1 MAEKHFLDNIYKYD
15 KPYKLIKDLIEY
27 NHYLFSIYDNKYI
40 YTFYTKQSES
50 YGTKKYYRSRNHL
63 IIYDPR
69 YKFYIQ
75 FFFENKDWD
84 PIRNKYEMKFF
95 SFIIVKVFNRWTHFV
110 KKRKRQRIFLKLLK
124 HVSLHLGNPRFV
136 DFNV

>member
-27 NHYLFSIYDNKYI
+27 NEYPFDIYDTKYI

-50 YGTKKYYRSRNHL
+50 YGIKKYDRSRNQYYH
-63 IIYDPR
+63 PM

-75 FFFENKDWD
+75 FFFENKDWA
-84 PIRNKYEMKFF
+84 PIRIKYEMKFF
-95 SFIIVKVFNRWTHFV
+95 SFIILKVFNRWTHFV
-110 KKRKRQRIFLKLLK
+110 KKRKRQRIGLKLLK
-124 HVSLHLGNPRFV
+124 PVSLHLGNPVFINF
-136 DFNV
+136 DL